1 VDRTAIDRGAR
12 VRRFL
17 RYCVVGGLGTVV
29 HFGVTMLLVEQFR
42 TDAVIATIIGFLCAL
57 AVSFALNRTWVF
69 ASNVAVA
76 PGLARYTAVS
86 VLGFVLNVAIMAI
99 VTRVLALDYR
109 IGLAL
114 VVLIIPVTNFTLNA
128 RWTFRH

>member
-1 VDRTAIDRGAR
+1 VDRTAIDRAAR
-12 VRRFL
+12 ARRFL

-29 HFGVTMLLVEQFR
+29 HFGTTMVLVERFR
-42 TDAVIATIIGFLCAL
+42 VDAVIATIVGFLCAL

-69 ASNVAVA
+69 GSSVAVA
-76 PGLARYTAVS
+76 PGFARYTVVS
-86 VLGFVLNVAIMAI
+86 VLGFVLNVAIMAT

-109 IGLAL
+109 IGLLL

>member
-12 VRRFL
+12 LRRFL

-42 TDAVIATIIGFLCAL
+42 VDAVVATVIGFLCAL
-57 AVSFALNRTWVF
+57 AVSFALNRSWVF
-69 ASNVAVA
+69 ASRVAVA

-86 VLGFVLNVAIMAI
+86 VLGFVLNVAIMAT

>member
-1 VDRTAIDRGAR
+1 
-12 VRRFL
+12 
-17 RYCVVGGLGTVV
+17 
-29 HFGVTMLLVEQFR
+29 
-42 TDAVIATIIGFLCAL
+42 
-57 AVSFALNRTWVF
+57 
-69 ASNVAVA
+69 VAVA

>member
-1 VDRTAIDRGAR
+1 MHRIGSSDGRW
-12 VRRFL
+12 RRFL

-29 HFGVTMLLVEQFR
+29 HFGTTMLLVELWR
-42 TDAVIATIIGFLCAL
+42 VDAVAATVIGFLCAL
-57 AVSFALNRTWVF
+57 AVSFALNRSWVF
-69 ASNVAVA
+69 ASSVAVA

-86 VLGFVLNVAIMAI
+86 VLGFVLNVAIMFV
-99 VTRVLALDYR
+99 VTRVLGLDYR
-109 IGLAL
+109 IGLVL

>member
-1 VDRTAIDRGAR
+1 
-12 VRRFL
+12 
-17 RYCVVGGLGTVV
+17 
-29 HFGVTMLLVEQFR
+29 
-42 TDAVIATIIGFLCAL
+42 
-57 AVSFALNRTWVF
+57 
-69 ASNVAVA
+69 
-76 PGLARYTAVS
+76 
-86 VLGFVLNVAIMAI
+86 VLNVAIMAI